1 MAQIYIYSG
10 PTHSGKTSRL
20 ETWIGKIQSIDGIL
34 MPTIDNKRYIKYI
47 HTGEVEL
54 LETDTNNPDLVQRIG
69 NYRFENEVFQKAQN
83 YLLDLI
89 HKRLE
94 WIIIDEVG
102 FLELDG
108 QGFEPAVSK
117 VIQEVET
124 KQNINLL
131 LVIRDY
137 LKDQILDFYKLDKEL
152 VKDFQPE

>member
-1 MAQIYIYSG
+1 M
-10 PTHSGKTSRL
+10 
-20 ETWIGKIQSIDGIL
+20 
-34 MPTIDNKRYIKYI
+34 
-47 HTGEVEL
+47 
-54 LETDTNNPDLVQRIG
+54 VQRIG

-137 LKDQILDFYKLDKEL
+137 LKDQILDFYKLDSTDTFTFKC
-152 VKDFQPE
+152 